1 MNPRQQLQRP
11 TSPRPQGSNKFF
23 IPAGALA
30 GGALGGGAASG
41 LLAPLLGLGGSIAST
56 IFGNQGRKRREQDAR
71 KYNLE
76 QWHRQNQYNHPL
88 EQMERL
94 RSAGLNPNM
103 IYGSSPGSAVGNA
116 GAVAPGKAPD
126 YKVENPVLPGFQ
138 SGQLQAQS
146 NNLTANALNTLE
158 LRGLNKVNKEKAQ
171 ATKGDLIEI
180 VKHELTAKREAAF
193 QQILISAG
201 MSQKDTG
208 FISRY
213 AAETRKMIAEG
224 NVAESKAHV
233 EKLNEKLA
241 KVGIRPNDPLSW
253 RIWSLVSGINLNDA
267 EAVRNWFSSNFL
279 GKLNLGDPNWTP
291 EWKD

>member
-1 MNPRQQLQRP
+1 M
-11 TSPRPQGSNKFF
+11 
-23 IPAGALA
+23 
-30 GGALGGGAASG
+30 
-41 LLAPLLGLGGSIAST
+41 
-56 IFGNQGRKRREQDAR
+56 AR
-71 KYNLE
+71 N
-76 QWHRQNQYNHPL
+76 
-88 EQMERL
+88 
-94 RSAGLNPNM
+94 A
-103 IYGSSPGSAVGNA
+103 GSSVHASKA
-116 GAVAPGKAPD
+116 APYSFD
-126 YKVENPVLPGFQ
+126 NPVIPGFQ
-138 SGQLQAQS
+138 AGNLQAQS